1 MTKELVMASLY
12 QNNKTWY
19 VSVYIDGKRATKSL
33 KTEDIIVANKLKPYA
48 EYKLIAELMGFEK
61 SNENLTFP
69 QLVKRYLTQVRRSK
83 NTQLIY
89 QNVLKQHLAGKP
101 LPTNP
106 NSRGIHIRTINACWN
121 WGLKNDLVKEA
132 KKLPID
138 TRGEPRQRTYTE
150 EELNLMFEHIEPIEF
165 NRFVRFAYYTGA
177 RSGEIR
183 SISEETLSND
193 SLSVIG
199 KTGLRMIKLN
209 SQSLEIIKDQGEL
222 WNYRKD
228 YVTHR
233 FKKEVRRLG
242 IKNARFHDLRRTFGL
257 NLIKQGMSIYKVSKL
272 LGHQSVRTT
281 ELHYAPLLTVEIED
295 FKL

>member
-1 MTKELVMASLY
+1 MASLY
-12 QNNKTWY
+12 QNNKVWY

-33 KTEDIIVANKLKPYA
+33 KTEDIKVAKKLKPYA

-61 SNENLTFP
+61 PNQNLTFP
-69 QLVKRYLTQVRRSK
+69 QLVKKYLTTVRRSK

-89 QNVLKQHLAGKP
+89 SNVLKKHLAGKP

-138 TRGEPRQRTYTE
+138 TRGEPRQRTYSDH
-150 EELNLMFEHIEPIEF
+150 ELKLMFQGIEPISF

-177 RSGEIR
+177 RRGEIC
-183 SISEETLSND
+183 SISDKNIID
-193 SLSVIG
+193 GSLIVNG
-199 KTGLRMIKLN
+199 KTGRRMIKLN
-209 SQSLEIIKDQGEL
+209 SQALAIIIDQGQL
-222 WNYRKD
+222 WNYKGD
-228 YVTHR
+228 FVTHR

-257 NLIKQGMSIYKVSKL
+257 NLIKQGISIYKVSKL
-272 LGHQSVRTT
+272 LGHRSVRTT
-281 ELHYAPLLTVEIED
+281 ELHYAPLLTTEIED